1 MLTLV
6 AQASA
11 VSSNGT
17 TATSAGVDT
26 TGATFLVVAVSF
38 YNGTAALA
46 DSKGNTWTPITLSQI
61 DSFFDSSTQLFY
73 CADPVVGAG
82 HTITVTA
89 TFPTGQLLAFSGMT
103 VTGDPLLLHGETQA
117 HFAAAAY
124 LDTETLD
131 PPVAGVLAVTSC
143 GASAAATS
151 PTLHPSSP
159 DYAEWDIY
167 TLDGTP
173 SVNEELGMAWKETES
188 LSPITCRWTHFAVVS
203 PTRTTALALF
213 RLSSLFVD
221 GDPGTIPT
229 FELTLKDDTVLPFS
243 NHEGL
248 NDRAEYYGGRKD
260 PLVSSFRPIRRALS
274 GSSGQLEHVRFGV
287 DLIDEDRV
295 FRALREDAVN
305 RILTGR
311 PVAVRTVSD
320 ADRRA
325 ELPMRLEMAGYVAPQ
340 YGARP
345 GLNYTIECVDWL
357 KARLARRNTQP
368 EYWQETF
375 SRDDFPLLPDAQLG
389 KAMHYIYGG
398 IDDEVE
404 VDAGIYPRNSWD
416 PGWATGGLGY
426 NHYAAAGP
434 PAGAYCAYVTVI
446 KDGLE
451 STLTPFQVG
460 FGLDGSQQAY
470 IYFRTPQVPDL
481 YRVYFADG
489 QAFNPFYN
497 PVGTTFAR
505 YQDFDP
511 NVASP
516 TGCAVPDTDPFGN
529 PNTEGLRYVLLD
541 STSWG
546 SDYADIASSGG
557 TIINAG
563 TGPAPTRY
571 IGEMT
576 IGGITRSAFHVC
588 RGAIKGISAAH
599 LGGVKVTSLGSGT
612 EIEVP
617 FLGDYAT
624 VFGAN
629 YIDVNGRRHT
639 IAFLTGQAAV
649 DAISG
654 SKPLTLSLSGYET
667 VGDTSGDLITTPGGQ
682 LKHFADNFLAP
693 ATIPPTTWVVEQ
705 EEFPHIAGLPLV
717 DRDSFDAVDV
727 VHAAR
732 IAGGYETAGII
743 GEGGAFESAED
754 VIADF
759 CKSGDFDVEFNRLGQ
774 LAASAEPDAS
784 PGDAIALNDVDIID
798 DGSFEILADGALR
811 DFWNVL
817 PFSHT
822 KDMTSRTDRG
832 WLMTGLAVDQDSI
845 DNHGQRLTSDSWD
858 LRFCRSETV
867 QGAATVVDSV
877 MRKQLRYREPID
889 RVKLAVP
896 YLEGAD
902 IRNGSILSL
911 DHVEG
916 NGADGWEGHEV
927 RVTAVEYQ
935 ADSQTLVIDAYDMEP
950 IYAGLP
956 DDVGLD
962 QTASGLRTAQTLVQ
976 LQEQVGQSAIDVTTI
991 QAEIV
996 SIDARVS
1003 ALETGILRV
1012 LEEDPA
1018 SPEDM
1023 TAWIVLDRATGLRSL
1038 RMYDTATGHTVDI
1051 ASAFEPT

>member
-11 VSSNGT
+11 VSVDGS
-17 TATSAGVDT
+17 TATSGAVDT

-38 YNGTAALA
+38 YNGSASVT
-46 DSKGNTWTPITLSQI
+46 DSKGNTWTAIAASQI
-61 DSFFDSSTQLFY
+61 DSTFDSSTQLFY
-73 CADPVVGAG
+73 VTNPVVGAG
-82 HTITVTA
+82 HTFTVTGL
-89 TFPTGQLLAFSGMT
+89 FPTGHMLAFSGLSASS
-103 VTGDPLLLHGETQA
+103 PLLSHGETQA

-124 LDTETLD
+124 LDTD
-131 PPVAGVLAVTSC
+131 AMVPPVSGVLAVSSC

-151 PTLHPSSP
+151 PTLHPSMP
-159 DYAEWDIY
+159 DYDEWDI
-167 TLDGTP
+167 TTIDGTP
-173 SVNEELGMAWKETES
+173 SVNEELGVAWKETEG
-188 LSPITCRWTHFAVVS
+188 LAAIQCRWEHFAVQEPS
-203 PTRTTALALF
+203 RTTAIALF
-213 RLSSLFVD
+213 RLTSEFLD

-229 FELTLKDDTVLPFS
+229 FEMTVKDGTVLPFS

-248 NDRAEYYGGRKD
+248 NDLAEYYGGRKD
-260 PLVSSFRPIRRALS
+260 PLVRSFRPIRRALS
-274 GSSGQLEHVRFGV
+274 GSTGQLEHVRFGV

-325 ELPMRLEMAGYVAPQ
+325 QLPMRLEMAGYVAPQ

-345 GLNYTIECVDWL
+345 GLNYSIECVDWL

-375 SRDDFPLLPDAQLG
+375 SRADFPLLPDGELG
-389 KAMHYIYGG
+389 KAMHYLYGPMS
-398 IDDEVE
+398 DEIE
-404 VDAGIYPRNSWD
+404 VDIGIYPRNSWD

-426 NHYAAAGP
+426 NHLAAAGP
-434 PAGAYCAYVTVI
+434 AAGAYCAYVTVI

-460 FGLDGSQQAY
+460 FGLDGSQQAV
-470 IYFRTPQVPDL
+470 IYFRTPQIPDL

-489 QAFNPFYN
+489 QTFNPFYN
-497 PVGTTFAR
+497 PTGATFAR

-529 PNTEGLRYVLLD
+529 PNTEQLRYVILD

-557 TIINAG
+557 VIVSAG
-563 TGPAPTRY
+563 TGPVPTRY
-571 IGEMT
+571 VGEMT
-576 IGGITRSAFHVC
+576 IGGVTRSAFHIC
-588 RGAIKGISAAH
+588 RGAVKGVEAAH

-612 EIEVP
+612 EVEVP

-629 YIDVNGRRHT
+629 YIDVNSRRHT
-639 IAFLTGQAAV
+639 IAFLTGQAAI

-654 SKPLTLSLSGYET
+654 ARSLTLSMSGYET
-667 VGDTSGDLITTPGGQ
+667 VGDTSGDLIVTPAGQ
-682 LKHFADNFLAP
+682 LAHFAENFLAP
-693 ATIPPTTWVVEQ
+693 AAIPATTWAVAQ
-705 EEFPHIAGLPLV
+705 AEFPHITALPLV
-717 DRDSFDAVDV
+717 DLASFDAVDL
-727 VHAAR
+727 VHGAR
-732 IAGGYETAGII
+732 ISGGYVTAGII
-743 GEGGAFESAED
+743 GEAGAFESAED

-759 CKSGDFDVEFNRLGQ
+759 CKSGDFDVEFNRMGQ
-774 LAASAEPDAS
+774 LSASAEPEES
-784 PGDAIALNDVDIID
+784 PDDVIPLDDVNIID
-798 DGSFEILADGALR
+798 DGSFEIMADGDLR

-817 PFSHT
+817 PFAHT
-822 KDMTSRTDRG
+822 KDMTSRTDKG
-832 WLMTGLAVDQDSI
+832 WLMTGQAVDEDSI
-845 DNHGQRLTSDSWD
+845 DDHGQSLTSDEWQ
-858 LRFCRSETV
+858 LRFCRSETE
-867 QGAATVVDSV
+867 QGAATVVSV
-877 MRKQLRYREPID
+877 VLRKRLRYREPID
-889 RVKLAVP
+889 RVKLSVP
-896 YLEGAD
+896 YLEGTD
-902 IRNGSILSL
+902 IKNGAVLSL

-935 ADSQTLVIDAYDMEP
+935 PDTQTLLVEAYDLDP

-956 DDVGLD
+956 DDTEPG
-962 QTASGLRTAQTLVQ
+962 QTPSGLRTAQSLVQ
-976 LQEQVGQSAIDVTTI
+976 LQSQVNQAVVNVTTI

-996 SIDARVS
+996 SIDARVTV
-1003 ALETGILRV
+1003 LEAGLPMEVRTTDPGSPADDTAWWFRDGGAPESLSLRV
-1012 LEEDPA
+1012 RRDGVTEDIPIW
-1018 SPEDM
+1018 
-1023 TAWIVLDRATGLRSL
+1023 TFGT
-1038 RMYDTATGHTVDI
+1038 
-1051 ASAFEPT
+1051 